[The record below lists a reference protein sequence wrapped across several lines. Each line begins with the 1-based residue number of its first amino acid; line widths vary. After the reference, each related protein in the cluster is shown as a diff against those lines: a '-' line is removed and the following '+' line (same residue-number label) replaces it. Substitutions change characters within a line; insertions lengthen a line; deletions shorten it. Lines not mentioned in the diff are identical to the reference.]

1 MAPRR
6 MISSGRAGLRCRWEP
21 DTKRASGEARFFVQ
35 SPQGARSP
43 IFELGD
49 SARLKSPISRP
60 SQGTETVSIGDNVSP
75 LVRGINDAWI
85 LHSRRVNSLPRGA
98 DLRGCCQNRI

>member
-6 MISSGRAGLRCRWEP
+6 MISSGRAGLRCQWEP

-35 SPQGARSP
+35 GPQGSQ
-43 IFELGD
+43 ISDFELGD

-60 SQGTETVSIGDNVSP
+60 SQGTE
-75 LVRGINDAWI
+75 
-85 LHSRRVNSLPRGA
+85 PR
-98 DLRGCCQNRI
+98 CIP